1 VPPDDAGDLLAELV
15 ALRRVFAGVRCNRR
29 KRILSTQTNEILAD
43 NLELG
48 RFEIRLSWEQIGSA
62 DAYRVVALEPNTARA
77 NRLVTHPHVY
87 DERLCEGSAAPL
99 VQEALIAGHLCD
111 FFSIVSR
118 LLANYSPGCC
128 YVEPQDW
135 HSPACVDCAEIIR
148 LGRAHCRSCGEMLC
162 AHCGSNCPWCETLAC
177 FQCAHACAV
186 CKRRFCWDCLQFCLF
201 CDQAVCS
208 SCRVGSTCLT
218 CNQGD

>member
-1 VPPDDAGDLLAELV
+1 VPVEAAGDLRAELLT
-15 ALRRVFAGVRCNRR
+15 LRRRFAEVRCNRIER
-29 KRILSTQTNEILAD
+29 VLSAQTPEVYAD
-43 NLELG
+43 GLHLG
-48 RFEIRLSWEQIGSA
+48 RFEIRLSWERIGSA
-62 DAYRVVALEPNTARA
+62 DAYRVVALEPKPARA

-99 VQEALIAGHLCD
+99 IHEALVAGRLCD

-118 LLANYSPGCC
+118 LLANYSPGRC
-128 YVEPQDW
+128 YVEPEDW
-135 HSPACVDCAEIIR
+135 HLPACVDCAEIVR
-148 LGRAHCRSCGEMLC
+148 LAAAHCRSCGEMLC
-162 AHCGSNCPWCETLAC
+162 AHCGSNCPWCETLTC
-177 FQCAHACAV
+177 FLCAHPCAV
-186 CKRRFCWDCLQFCLF
+186 CKRRFCWDCLQFCLL